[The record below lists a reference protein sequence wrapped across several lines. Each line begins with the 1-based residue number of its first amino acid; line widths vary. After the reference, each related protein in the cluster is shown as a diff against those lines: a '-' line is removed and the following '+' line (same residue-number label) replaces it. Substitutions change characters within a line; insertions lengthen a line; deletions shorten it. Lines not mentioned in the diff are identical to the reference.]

1 MTKLFPWMA
10 LAFVMGAVLPL
21 QAGINGLLR
30 QQIGSPVTAAFIS
43 FSVGTL
49 CLLAVLVATRQPLPM
64 PTAQSFGPVWL
75 LGGALGAAYVCLI
88 IVLMPRLGAALT
100 FGLVVAGQMT
110 LALLLDQQGWLGIAR
125 HAINAP
131 RLAGVAAI
139 VLGVVLIRRY

>member
-1 MTKLFPWMA
+1 MTKLLPWMA
-10 LAFVMGAVLPL
+10 LAFVLGAFLPL

-30 QQIGSPVTAAFIS
+30 GQVGSPITAAFIS
-43 FSVGTL
+43 FAVGTL
-49 CLLAVLVATRQPLPM
+49 CLLAVLLAARQPLPL
-64 PTAQSFGPVWL
+64 PTRANFGSVWL

-88 IVLMPRLGAALT
+88 IVLLPRLGAALT

-110 LALLLDQQGWLGIAR
+110 LALLLDHQGWLGAAR
-125 HAINAP
+125 HAVNAP